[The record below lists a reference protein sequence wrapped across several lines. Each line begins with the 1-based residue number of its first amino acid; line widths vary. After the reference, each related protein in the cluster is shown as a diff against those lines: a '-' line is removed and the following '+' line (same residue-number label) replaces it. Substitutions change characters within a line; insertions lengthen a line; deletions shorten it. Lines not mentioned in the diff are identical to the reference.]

1 MTEPNNDTEPFVG
14 ISNPAMMAS
23 KVVFPEPDGPTKDIG
38 LPDSTDKLILLTI
51 VKRPSGLLTSFVMSL
66 TSKIKSFNGLLI
78 AFSAI
83 LLLVTSAVNS
93 SENIASKNNTIVILG
108 DSLSAGYGV
117 KNNES
122 WPSLL
127 QSSISNENL
136 KLTVINAG
144 ISGDTTSGGLYRLP
158 LLLDKHKP
166 KLVIL
171 ELGGNDGLRGMSINK
186 VIKKNLEEMINMS
199 HGYGAI
205 VVLIGVQLPPNYG
218 KMYTNNFE
226 QMFIDLALKYD
237 LVLVKGSIV
246 DMISSNQMQS
256 DGIHPN
262 QAGHVVIEKEIWR
275 KIKPILESITD

>member
-1 MTEPNNDTEPFVG
+1 
-14 ISNPAMMAS
+14 MAS
-23 KVVFPEPDGPTKDIG
+23 KVVFPEPDGPTNDIG
-38 LPDSTDKLILLTI
+38 FPDSTDKLILFTI

-66 TSKIKSFNGLLI
+66 TSKIKSFNGFLI

-93 SENIASKNNTIVILG
+93 SESKAIKNNTIVILG

-136 KLTVINAG
+136 KLSVINAG
-144 ISGDTTSGGLYRLP
+144 VSGDTTSGGLYRLP

-186 VIKKNLEEMINMS
+186 VIKKNLEAMINMS
-199 HGYGAI
+199 HRYGAI
-205 VVLIGVQLPPNYG
+205 VVLIGVELPPNYG
-218 KMYTNNFE
+218 KVYTNNFE
-226 QMFIDLALKYD
+226 KMFVDLALKYD

-246 DMISSNQMQS
+246 EMILSNQMQS

-262 QAGHVVIEKEIWR
+262 QAGHVVIENEIWR
-275 KIKPILESITD
+275 KIKPILQTITD